1 MSDYWE
7 MQMSEACEEAGIEA
21 TKEQIDTLASWAE
34 SAHDF
39 YGQAHGYDV
48 GRPSMIL
55 ESDHVTTV
63 RNLEKQAD
71 ADLAARDKRERDL
84 RWDND
89 RLRDRIRVL
98 REDLQRATQ

>member
-7 MQMSEACEEAGIEA
+7 TQMSEACEEAGIEV
-21 TKEQIDTLASWAE
+21 TREQLDVLVSWAE

-55 ESDHVTTV
+55 ESDHTATV

-71 ADLAARDKRERDL
+71 ADLAARDRRERDL
-84 RWDND
+84 RYDND

-98 REDLQRATQ
+98 NEDLRRATQ